1 MSSNSGECFVVLPPF
16 TESNEVIYG
25 RNSYRPD
32 GEVSEVVYANDKEKS
47 IIISKPFGID
57 GAESGANNSNVSIGI
72 TWTDG
77 ESLNESYDSTTL
89 TRMALETSASAVDAV
104 DKIADFIEKNHSCN
118 KPDMPKY
125 GFVICDTKEVWILNV
140 AGKNW
145 AAEVITDGF
154 RHIPQGLSISTKID
168 KSSPNLQQ
176 TAQDLTLWDGSGEFN
191 FREVFGSSIQSAT
204 TWPGKEPSA
213 EVKFSVIDMF
223 KTLRTVESD
232 KPAQSSNVSQ
242 LSPSGVSCHWFTA
255 TPNPN
260 ESVFKPFV
268 FTPNAR
274 ISPLTVVPADGTTT
288 LLHKLYQ
295 QRNWE
300 AVGSLLRSLEDA
312 CVDEMTRTL
321 GEMGSIGNSEFDE
334 LLKDCVEAEVKFYR

>member
-1 MSSNSGECFVVLPPF
+1 M
-16 TESNEVIYG
+16 
-25 RNSYRPD
+25 
-32 GEVSEVVYANDKEKS
+32 
-47 IIISKPFGID
+47 
-57 GAESGANNSNVSIGI
+57 
-72 TWTDG
+72 
-77 ESLNESYDSTTL
+77 
-89 TRMALETSASAVDAV
+89 
-104 DKIADFIEKNHSCN
+104 
-118 KPDMPKY
+118 
-125 GFVICDTKEVWILNV
+125 
-140 AGKNW
+140 
-145 AAEVITDGF
+145 
-154 RHIPQGLSISTKID
+154 
-168 KSSPNLQQ
+168 QQ
-176 TAQDLTLWDGSGEFN
+176 IAQDLTLWDGSGEFD
-191 FREVFGSSIQSAT
+191 FGKIFGTSQPAT

-213 EVKFSVIDMF
+213 DAKFNVIDMF

-232 KPAQSSNVSQ
+232 KPPQSSNVSQ
-242 LSPSGVSCHWFTA
+242 LSPTGASCHWFTA